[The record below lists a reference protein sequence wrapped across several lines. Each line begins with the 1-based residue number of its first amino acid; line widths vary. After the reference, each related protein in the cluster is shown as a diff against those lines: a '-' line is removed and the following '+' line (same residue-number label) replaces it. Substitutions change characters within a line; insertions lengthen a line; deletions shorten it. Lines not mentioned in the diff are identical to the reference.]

1 MRVVAPDVS
10 GSRIGAS
17 NSALRIQNPEAVRH
31 RIEYLLQLLSVTSC
45 FGDVA
50 ERGNHLAGAT
60 GVVEDDRS
68 PFSDSGVSPVG
79 TTESILLR
87 PAPLTTADGA
97 IDRRD
102 DPLAVGR
109 VDSLIPPV
117 RSIADRAP
125 VIIQGGH
132 CPAIPLHPV
141 GREGPGGPPFRG
153 GPDPLANPFPP
164 PLQGCLSLLA
174 L

>member
-1 MRVVAPDVS
+1 MRVVAPDGS
-10 GSRIGAS
+10 SSRIGAS
-17 NSALRIQNPEAVRH
+17 NSALRIQNPDAVRH

-45 FGDVA
+45 FGDVT

-68 PFSDSGVSPVG
+68 AFSNSGVSPVG

-102 DPLAVGR
+102 DPLPVGR

-132 CPAIPLHPV
+132 CPAIPLQPV
-141 GREGPGGPPFRG
+141 GREVPAAHRFRG
-153 GPDPLANPFPP
+153 GLDQQPIPFLP
-164 PLQGCLSLLA
+164 
-174 L
+174 